1 MMGKWNRSCIWSSC
15 NYDIACVISSEIL
28 SFPETLLSIFFLSH
42 WHLHLLFFP
51 FFFWENNVMEI
62 IHFRKLFSWHS
73 LNFLP
78 ERKRKCEFLVILLA
92 SGGLPFINH
101 VEKVYCFYS
110 LKGNISKAFSPAIII
125 VLFIVIQS
133 LFWIIIFKKDNI
145 LILRCYP
152 ITSMKI
158 SVIVKKSFI
167 VWILFF
173 NLIIQIHLT
182 LYFFYIYIYKIS
194 NYISTGAIAPV
205 MPPWV

>member
-1 MMGKWNRSCIWSSC
+1 MTLHVASVVKYRAFLRPFW
-15 NYDIACVISSEIL
+15 AF
-28 SFPETLLSIFFLSH
+28 SFWVTGLYICYC
-42 WHLHLLFFP
+42 FP
-51 FFFWENNVMEI
+51 FFFWENNIMEI

-73 LNFLP
+73 PNFLS
-78 ERKRKCEFLVILLA
+78 ERKRKCEFLVILLV
-92 SGGLPFINH
+92 SGGLPFINL
-101 VEKVYCFYS
+101 VEKAHCFHS

-133 LFWIIIFKKDNI
+133 LFWVIIFKRDNI

-152 ITSMKI
+152 ITSMQI

-182 LYFFYIYIYKIS
+182 LYFFFYI
-194 NYISTGAIAPV
+194 
-205 MPPWV
+205 